1 MKQLVHRRHDAVY
14 DDGEM
19 HPRTRHSKPII
30 FFSNTTSLPHKVR
43 TRPLYETH
51 STNIKPQTNGNG
63 SRWSYGGG
71 EKKASPKGQAMM
83 LFFWEF
89 RKTRLRCFSVIPSSL
104 CSTRVHV
111 APITSDVT
119 ESKLESD
126 PVASSGKLSILT
138 KNKQQRQLGW
148 KPSSATATSPR
159 TDSFPSI
166 VRQVTDCEWFQTY
179 HFRAD
184 IVLL

>member
-1 MKQLVHRRHDAVY
+1 MMQYMMMGRCIHELDTANQL
-14 DDGEM
+14 
-19 HPRTRHSKPII
+19 
-30 FFSNTTSLPHKVR
+30 FFSRTLHHCLIRSEPGHCMKLTAQISSHKQMVM
-43 TRPLYETH
+43 EV
-51 STNIKPQTNGNG
+51 
-63 SRWSYGGG
+63 GGHTEE
-71 EKKASPKGQAMM
+71 EKKRHLQKDRQC
-83 LFFWEF
+83 FFWEF